1 MARDR
6 QNGGAMSAPLDLRF
20 LLSADDVD
28 RLPATPAE
36 VAVVGRSNVGKSSLL
51 NALANRVKLAHTSK
65 TPGRTQLLNCFTLG
79 AADGGTP
86 VPTVVDCPGYGYASV
101 SKAMRSSWQALIEGY
116 LVERDDLTM
125 VMTLVDGEIGP
136 TKLDVQM
143 LGWLRANAL
152 PHTVVATKH
161 DKVRS
166 SQREKR
172 KRDLAAGLDLERGDV
187 VWTSASKGVGIDR
200 LRDLTRLWLDVG

>member
-1 MARDR
+1 
-6 QNGGAMSAPLDLRF
+6 MSSPLDLRF
-20 LLSADDVD
+20 VLSADDLD

-51 NALANRVKLAHTSK
+51 NALANRTNLAHVSK
-65 TPGRTQLLNCFTLG
+65 TPGRTRLLNCFTVGPPDPGG
-79 AADGGTP
+79 AA

-101 SKAMRSSWQALIEGY
+101 SKTTRAAWQGMIEDY
-116 LVERDDLTM
+116 LLGRDQLTM
-125 VMTLVDGEIGP
+125 VMALIDGEIGP
-136 TKLDVQM
+136 TKLDLQM
-143 LGWLRANAL
+143 LDWLRGHAL

-172 KRDLAAGLDLERGDV
+172 KRALAEDCDLERGDV

-200 LRDLTRLWLDVG
+200 LRDLTRLWLGLA

>member
-1 MARDR
+1 
-6 QNGGAMSAPLDLRF
+6 MSAPLDLRF

-28 RLPATPAE
+28 RLPATQAE

-51 NALANRVKLAHTSK
+51 NALANRAKLAHTSK

-79 AADGGTP
+79 DPEGGTS
-86 VPTVVDCPGYGYASV
+86 VPTVVDCSCYGYASV
-101 SKAMRSSWQALIEGY
+101 SKSLRSSWQAMIEGY

-125 VMTLVDGEIGP
+125 VMALVDGEIGP

-200 LRDLTRLWLDVG
+200 LRDLTRLWLGVS

>member
-1 MARDR
+1 M
-6 QNGGAMSAPLDLRF
+6 
-20 LLSADDVD
+20 
-28 RLPATPAE
+28 
-36 VAVVGRSNVGKSSLL
+36 
-51 NALANRVKLAHTSK
+51 
-65 TPGRTQLLNCFTLG
+65 
-79 AADGGTP
+79 
-86 VPTVVDCPGYGYASV
+86 
-101 SKAMRSSWQALIEGY
+101 IEGY
-116 LVERDDLTM
+116 LLDRDDLTM
-125 VMTLVDGEIGP
+125 VMALVDGEIGP

-172 KRDLAAGLDLERGDV
+172 KRDLAAGCDLERGDV

-200 LRDLTRLWLDVG
+200 LRDLTRMWLDIA